1 MTERTDLG
9 LTDYSPIISGRASW
23 LRSRFFQGVANHR
36 TPVSIFLQIKKSV
49 FLAKFKTVWYNLD
62 TRETYI
68 KSIDNK
74 FAVNN
79 GFGYAVLRSENHNVK
94 AITQKF
100 IKRYLSGAHF
110 LLCSWTGYI
119 RSEISC
125 PRIATWNTFGH
136 TSKR

>member
-1 MTERTDLG
+1 M
-9 LTDYSPIISGRASW
+9 
-23 LRSRFFQGVANHR
+23 
-36 TPVSIFLQIKKSV
+36 
-49 FLAKFKTVWYNLD
+49 WYNLD

-100 IKRYLSGAHF
+100 INCVVEQGTYDQRYLARE
-110 LLCSWTGYI
+110 LLL
-119 RSEISC
+119 EILSDT
-125 PRIATWNTFGH
+125 PVND
-136 TSKR
+136 K